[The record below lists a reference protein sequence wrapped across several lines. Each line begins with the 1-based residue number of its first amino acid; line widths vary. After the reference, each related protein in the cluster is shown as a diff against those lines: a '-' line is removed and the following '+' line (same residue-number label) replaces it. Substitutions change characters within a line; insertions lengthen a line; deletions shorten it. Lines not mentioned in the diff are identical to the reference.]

1 MIDIRSMVED
11 FDPIKKTIE
20 YVKYKLNFY
29 KEHPDYFT
37 ADGLVLFVGMQGKGK
52 TLSAVN
58 YAYNLL
64 RNFPKAKLCTNL
76 MLKDYPIVTFDD
88 WLQEFD
94 EELYNEYMIL
104 NEKRKDQFQNEYF
117 KLYLK
122 TNRVFPFNNQDDLQN
137 YRNGEQGM
145 IFLIDEIQL
154 YFNSLESKNINMDV
168 MVTISQQR
176 KQRIHIIGT
185 SQVFGRMAK
194 PLREQFNI
202 VVACDKYFNFLQ
214 CNKIVNRDDIQES
227 TDDMHVE
234 GKVMRKC
241 WFIHS
246 PRYYNRYD
254 TYYTISR
261 TKFVSNEQKKGD
273 IYDSNTI
280 TTNN

>member
-1 MIDIRSMVED
+1 MIDINSMVEE
-11 FDPIKKTIE
+11 FDPIKKTNE
-20 YVKYKLNFY
+20 YIKYKLNFY
-29 KEHPDYFT
+29 KEHPNYFT

-58 YAYNLL
+58 YTYNLL
-64 RNFPKAKLCTNL
+64 KNFPNAKLCTNL
-76 MLKDYPIVTFDD
+76 MLKDYPIVTF
-88 WLQEFD
+88 
-94 EELYNEYMIL
+94 EEWKHQQREQLLMNL
-104 NEKRKDQFQNEYF
+104 TDQQQKEIYF
-117 KLYLK
+117 IE
-122 TNRVFPFNNQDDLQN
+122 NRVFPFNNQDDLMT
-137 YRNGEQGM
+137 YRNGEKGM

-194 PLREQFNI
+194 PLREQFN
-202 VVACDKYFNFLQ
+202 VVVVCEKYFNFIQ
-214 CNKIVNRDDIQES
+214 CNKVVNRDDIQES

-246 PRYYNRYD
+246 PRYYGRYD

-261 TKFVSNEQKKGD
+261 SKFVSNEQKKGD
-273 IYDSNTI
+273 IYDSRTT

>member
-1 MIDIRSMVED
+1 MLDIQSMVED
-11 FDPIKKTIE
+11 FDPIKKTSE
-20 YVKYKLNFY
+20 LLKYKWNFA
-29 KEHPDYFT
+29 KEHPFYFT

-58 YAYNLL
+58 YTYNLL
-64 RNFPKAKLCTNL
+64 KNFPHAKLCTNL
-76 MLKDYPIVTFDD
+76 MLRDFPIVTFQE
-88 WLQEFD
+88 WLKDFD
-94 EELYNEYMIL
+94 EEKYNFYLDL
-104 NEKRKDQFQNEYF
+104 NEKGKDMFENEHF
-117 KLYLK
+117 NIYLK
-122 TNRVFPFNNQDDLQN
+122 MNRVFPFNNQDDLMK
-137 YRNGEQGM
+137 YRNGEKGM

-194 PLREQFNI
+194 PLREQFN
-202 VVACDKYFNFLQ
+202 VVVVCDKYLNFIQ
-214 CNKIVNRDDIQES
+214 CNKIVNRDDIEES
-227 TDDMHVE
+227 TDDMHVQ

-246 PRYYNRYD
+246 PRYYGRYD

-261 TKFVSNEQKKGD
+261 TKFVSNENKKGD
-273 IYDSNTI
+273 IYDSRTT